1 MNEYNFLNSIYKTSE
16 MGIVGIDDVIEKTKT
31 LELSNLLLEQRK
43 DYEVI
48 LKKCNKLL
56 KENEFTK
63 KKLGNAAKVSSKIM
77 ANMKVTLDNSDSC
90 IAKLMIEGTN
100 KGIIKMTKFL
110 NKLKRDNNIKKLG
123 EDLLNIMNTNLENL
137 KAYL

>member
-137 KAYL
+137 KSYL

>member
-110 NKLKRDNNIKKLG
+110 NKLKKDNNIKKLG